1 MARACH
7 AVPTEEAHRI
17 MRVPTLLATL
27 AWAGALAVVS
37 SCEARPTPLA
47 DAAAAAARPPSFLT
61 VSSPDGRNQ
70 ISFALVDSG
79 VPVYRVRR
87 DGRDV
92 IEASRMGF
100 TFLHHPS
107 LTAHLRLVDTTR
119 ATHDETWTQPWGEV
133 THIRDHHDELAVT
146 VERASAPHLRMRIVF
161 RAFDDGVAFRYELP
175 AQPDLGPFE
184 IMDEATEFTLAEND
198 KAWWIPGDDPNR
210 YELLYRSSP
219 VSTLPVVKTPLTL
232 ESPTGLKLVLHEAA
246 LTDWA
251 SMTLEGTGTTRLK
264 ARLVPWADGVA
275 VKDTTPAV
283 SPWRTVQ
290 MADRVGDLLTSYLV
304 LNLNEPSKIK
314 DTSWIHP
321 MKYDGIWWAMHIDTM
336 TWSSGPRHGATTAHA
351 KEYIDF
357 AAAHHLGGFLVEGWN
372 LGWDGDW
379 QANAEKFSFTQPYPD
394 YDLLA
399 VAAYAKQKG
408 LALIAHNE
416 TSMGVENY
424 ERQLEAAYTLY
435 DSLGIKAVK
444 TGYVGDKTRSGEP
457 HHGQY
462 MVRHWRKVVEA
473 AARHH
478 LMLDVHEPIKDTGI
492 RRTWPNMMSREGAR
506 GQEYNAWSGDGGNP
520 PEHTAILPFTRLLEA
535 PMDFT
540 PGIFALEDT
549 RNPGL
554 DRVRT
559 TLAKQLAEYVVIYS
573 PLQMA
578 ADLPEHYR
586 NQPGFKFIEEVPV
599 DWDTTFVPNG
609 AIGDYITVVR
619 KDRHS
624 DDWYVGSLTDGN
636 PRTLPLSLSF
646 LDPGRRYVAEIYA
659 DGPKANWMD
668 RPYDLVISSRPVDST
683 TTLELKLAPGGGQA
697 IRIRPAG

>member
-1 MARACH
+1 VARACH
-7 AVPTEEAHRI
+7 AVPTEEAHR
-17 MRVPTLLATL
+17 
-27 AWAGALAVVS
+27 
-37 SCEARPTPLA
+37 
-47 DAAAAAARPPSFLT
+47 
-61 VSSPDGRNQ
+61 
-70 ISFALVDSG
+70 
-79 VPVYRVRR
+79 
-87 DGRDV
+87 
-92 IEASRMGF
+92 
-100 TFLHHPS
+100 
-107 LTAHLRLVDTTR
+107 
-119 ATHDETWTQPWGEV
+119 
-133 THIRDHHDELAVT
+133 
-146 VERASAPHLRMRIVF
+146 
-161 RAFDDGVAFRYELP
+161 
-175 AQPDLGPFE
+175 
-184 IMDEATEFTLAEND
+184 
-198 KAWWIPGDDPNR
+198 
-210 YELLYRSSP
+210 
-219 VSTLPVVKTPLTL
+219 
-232 ESPTGLKLVLHEAA
+232 
-246 LTDWA
+246 
-251 SMTLEGTGTTRLK
+251 
-264 ARLVPWADGVA
+264 
-275 VKDTTPAV
+275 
-283 SPWRTVQ
+283 
-290 MADRVGDLLTSYLV
+290 
-304 LNLNEPSKIK
+304 LNEPSKIK

-394 YDLLA
+394 YDLPA

-408 LALIAHNE
+408 VALIAHNE

-586 NQPGFKFIEEVPV
+586 NQPRFKFIEEVPV